1 MDSIIISLFFLN
13 TKHKTGI
20 TLTEKTQVNGDINIS
35 TTQLKFN
42 IPTFIIFCIF
52 LISASATAMRFI
64 DSVLYEKEIKRMDK
78 EIDANTD
85 RINKEIQLRQEV
97 IYKQSIVM
105 DSLKTEI
112 DKMKFNLK

>member
-1 MDSIIISLFFLN
+1 M
-13 TKHKTGI
+13 
-20 TLTEKTQVNGDINIS
+20 TEKTQVNGDINIS

-42 IPTFIIFCIF
+42 IPTFIIF
-52 LISASATAMRFI
+52 SASATAMRFI